1 MMISTIKKVQKILTK
16 EHKSKYYLLI
26 FLIIVGM
33 LLEILGIGLIIPFL
47 ENITKNNSS
56 SFTFFNPI
64 LLSLGIENKN
74 QSIIFFASVLFLVFL
89 IKTIFMIFL
98 TYRQNIFL
106 QNLNAYVT
114 IKLYSNYLSQNYNFF
129 IRRNSSD
136 LNKNLFTD
144 TSYFNVFCNAL
155 TTIITESAFLV
166 AIVST
171 VIYLEPIGS
180 IFAFVHS

>member
-1 MMISTIKKVQKILTK
+1 
-16 EHKSKYYLLI
+16 
-26 FLIIVGM
+26 
-33 LLEILGIGLIIPFL
+33 
-47 ENITKNNSS
+47 
-56 SFTFFNPI
+56 
-64 LLSLGIENKN
+64 
-74 QSIIFFASVLFLVFL
+74 
-89 IKTIFMIFL
+89 MIFL

-129 IRRNSSD
+129 IRRNSYD

-180 IFAFVHS
+180 IFACNTHNYN